1 MVSKNAARYWTKS
14 IITEM
19 ANLKDLAPHFLRA
32 TEKAAIEYD
41 KLDMDTASQ
50 VKAGEKFI
58 AKARASM
65 DRGTLTGTKTLDNI
79 RQLIDL
85 CALYTTAVK
94 LLNESPEESEIR
106 INEIRAEEAAE
117 IQRNENAAKGDIWDS
132 LDK

>member
-1 MVSKNAARYWTKS
+1 MGFFS
-14 IITEM
+14 IDRSNYE
-19 ANLKDLAPHFLRA
+19 ALRELCDK

-41 KLDMDTASQ
+41 KLDMKTASQ

-85 CALYTTAVK
+85 CTLYTTAVK
-94 LLNESPEESEIR
+94 LLNESPEESERR

-117 IQRNENAAKGDIWDS
+117 LQRNENAAKGDIWDS

>member
-1 MVSKNAARYWTKS
+1 MGFFS
-14 IITEM
+14 IDRSNYE
-19 ANLKDLAPHFLRA
+19 ALRELCDK

-41 KLDMDTASQ
+41 KLDMKTASQ

-65 DRGTLTGTKTLDNI
+65 DRGTLTGTNTLDNI

-85 CALYTTAVK
+85 CTLYTTAVK
-94 LLNESPEESEIR
+94 LLNESPEESERR

-117 IQRNENAAKGDIWDS
+117 LQRNENAAKGDIWDS

>member
-1 MVSKNAARYWTKS
+1 MGFFS
-14 IITEM
+14 IDRSNYE
-19 ANLKDLAPHFLRA
+19 ALRELCDK

-117 IQRNENAAKGDIWDS
+117 LQRNENAAKGDIWDS

>member
-1 MVSKNAARYWTKS
+1 MGFFS
-14 IITEM
+14 IDRSNYE
-19 ANLKDLAPHFLRA
+19 ALRELCDK

-41 KLDMDTASQ
+41 KLDMETASQ
-50 VKAGEKFI
+50 VRAGEKFI

-85 CALYTTAVK
+85 CTLYTTAVK
-94 LLNESPEESEIR
+94 LLNESPEESERR

-117 IQRNENAAKGDIWDS
+117 LQRNENAAKGDIWDS

>member
-1 MVSKNAARYWTKS
+1 MGFFS
-14 IITEM
+14 IDRSNYE
-19 ANLKDLAPHFLRA
+19 ALRELCDK

-41 KLDMDTASQ
+41 KLDMKTASQ
-50 VKAGEKFI
+50 VRAGEKFI

-85 CALYTTAVK
+85 CTLYTTAVK
-94 LLNESPEESEIR
+94 LLNESPEESERR

-117 IQRNENAAKGDIWDS
+117 LQRNENAAKGDIWDS

>member
-1 MVSKNAARYWTKS
+1 MGFFS
-14 IITEM
+14 IDRSNYE
-19 ANLKDLAPHFLRA
+19 ALRELCDK

>member
-1 MVSKNAARYWTKS
+1 MGFFS
-14 IITEM
+14 IDRSNYE
-19 ANLKDLAPHFLRA
+19 ALRELCDK

-41 KLDMDTASQ
+41 KLDMKTASQ

-85 CALYTTAVK
+85 CTLYTTAVK
-94 LLNESPEESEIR
+94 LLNESPEESER
-106 INEIRAEEAAE
+106 KINEMRAEEAAE
-117 IQRNENAAKGDIWDS
+117 LQRNENAAKGDIWDS

>member
-1 MVSKNAARYWTKS
+1 MGFFS
-14 IITEM
+14 IDRSNYE
-19 ANLKDLAPHFLRA
+19 ALRELCDK

-41 KLDMDTASQ
+41 KLDMETASQ
-50 VKAGEKFI
+50 VRAGEKFI

-85 CALYTTAVK
+85 CTLYTTAVK
-94 LLNESPEESEIR
+94 LLNESPEESERR

-117 IQRNENAAKGDIWDS
+117 LQRNEKAAKGDIWDS

>member
-1 MVSKNAARYWTKS
+1 MGFFS
-14 IITEM
+14 IDRSNYE
-19 ANLKDLAPHFLRA
+19 ALRELCDK

-41 KLDMDTASQ
+41 KLDMETASQ

-85 CALYTTAVK
+85 CTLYTTAVK
-94 LLNESPEESEIR
+94 LLNESPEESERR

-117 IQRNENAAKGDIWDS
+117 LQRNENAAKGDIWDS